1 MTYEDLKD
9 LVENETR
16 QFVMNALI
24 MEGVL
29 FETNL
34 NTSWG
39 QIGMTIKLSEGH
51 YHAVWDGT
59 TGNLVSLEPA

>member
-9 LVENETR
+9 LVENESR

-24 MEGVL
+24 MEGIL

-34 NTSWG
+34 NSSWG
-39 QIGMTIKLSEGH
+39 QIGMIVKLEEGH
-51 YHAVWDGT
+51 YTVVWDGLS
-59 TGNLVSLEPA
+59 GELVSLEPS